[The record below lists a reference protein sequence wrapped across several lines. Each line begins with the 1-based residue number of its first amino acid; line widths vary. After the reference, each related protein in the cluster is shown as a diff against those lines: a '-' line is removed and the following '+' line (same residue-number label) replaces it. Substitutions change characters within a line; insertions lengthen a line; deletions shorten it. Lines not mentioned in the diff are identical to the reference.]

1 MRPEEVPMRPPEV
14 FVRELAP
21 HEGQRLK
28 RLSKQAKVAST
39 RQRASI
45 LLASNTLMSVPQIA
59 RMWMTDESHVRRVI
73 HEFNEHGFESL
84 RPRFRGGR
92 PRRIQIDDEL
102 RIVAIAGARPDMLG
116 VPYTRWSLAKL
127 SRYLRGQGITVSPAH
142 LGRILARN
150 GISLQRTRSWK
161 QSPDPDYEAKAA
173 RILALYRE
181 KPRDGVVISFDEK
194 GPESLCPK
202 HGRGWARCGRPER
215 HRATFNRRQGIRYL
229 VGALD
234 VHADYLR
241 IRPMP
246 RRNGNSTLTFMRQ
259 IRLAY
264 PSRLRIYWIQDG
276 LSCHWTPAI
285 RAYAEANNI
294 ELVPTPTY
302 ASYLNR
308 IESTFGTIDE
318 FVCKNA
324 DYLDWDAFGHA
335 LAEHVRHRNSPAER
349 ERRKIE
355 AAKRRQRR
363 AAKTTTQLRLAA

>member
-1 MRPEEVPMRPPEV
+1 MRPPEV

-21 HEGQRLK
+21 HEGRRLK
-28 RLSKQAKVAST
+28 RLSKQAKHAST

-59 RMWMTDESHVRRVI
+59 RMWMSDESHVRKVI

-92 PRRIQIDDEL
+92 PRRISTDDEQ
-102 RIVAIAGARPDMLG
+102 RIVAVAGARPDTLG
-116 VPYTRWSLAKL
+116 VPLTRWSLAKL
-127 SRYLRGQGITVSPAH
+127 SRYLGEQGIEVSAAH

-173 RILALYRE
+173 RVLALYRE
-181 KPRDGVVISFDEK
+181 QPHNGVVISFDEK
-194 GPESLCPK
+194 GPESLCPR
-202 HGRGWARCGRPER
+202 HGRGWARLGRPQR
-215 HRATFNRRQGIRYL
+215 HRATYNRRQGIRYL

-241 IRPMP
+241 IRPRP
-246 RRNGNSTLTFMRQ
+246 LRNGNSTLTFIRQ
-259 IRLAY
+259 IRAAY
-264 PSRLRIYWIQDG
+264 PKRVRIYWIQDG
-276 LSCHWTPAI
+276 LSSHWTPAI
-285 RAYAEANNI
+285 RAYADANNI

-308 IESTFGTIDE
+308 IEATFGVIDE

-335 LAEHVRHRNSPAER
+335 LADHVRHRNSPHER
-349 ERRKIE
+349 ERRKLE
-355 AAKRRQRR
+355 TAKRRQRR
-363 AAKTTTQLRLAA
+363 ATTTTNQLRPAA